1 MKALLVIALL
11 LLILNGCHWE
21 GDKNPGKPLIAVNF
35 DGEIRNDGLSSVL
48 IKGDSLVSFAVT
60 KKDTSLDLSAA
71 ARYRK
76 PLSIHTDNSFSL
88 DDYKGFTI
96 CVWVKKA
103 INDAE
108 NYTIAAQKAGNA
120 DQFVGWQIEAE
131 INGSWKWT
139 ISDSE
144 HTWSYIPTVPKQ
156 LINDGKWHQL
166 AFSFHRDTQEGVIF
180 FDGENVAIYSL
191 WDMNLDMGFTPFVV
205 GVAPFAPDIKME
217 TFNGQIDDFGVWS
230 RPLSRREIAL
240 LYEAKSGKRIAKSP
254 IMDEE
259 LKVMSWN
266 IWHGGRHEGR
276 QVGVERVIEII
287 KSSGADIILLQET
300 YGSGEKIADALNY
313 HYYRR
318 SSNLS
323 VLSRFPFAESYNM
336 FRPFNFGCIK
346 VELGEDRDVLACPVW
361 LHYLPNTGAYVKS
374 GHALPDSIIAR
385 EMETRG
391 LEMRLILSELR
402 QFIMRKSEVP
412 IIVAGDFNSG
422 SHLDWTDR
430 NHVNYYGLT
439 VAYPVS
445 QQMVNA
451 GFQDSYRELYQDESA
466 NLGQTWSP
474 IFKSSMQ
481 DRIDYIYYS
490 GEILKPV
497 NSRVIESHP
506 LGFPSDHAA
515 VVTTFQWQKKDN

>member
-1 MKALLVIALL
+1 MKPPLVVALL
-11 LLILNGCHWE
+11 LLLLNGCLWE
-21 GDKNPGKPLIAVNF
+21 DDKKPGKPLIAVSF
-35 DGEIRNDGLSSVL
+35 DGEIKNFGLSTVL
-48 IKGDSLVSFAVT
+48 IKGDSLVSFAVI
-60 KKDTSLDLSAA
+60 KKDTSLDLSAS

-76 PLSIHTDNSFSL
+76 PVSIHLDNSFSL
-88 DDYKGFTI
+88 DDYKGFTV

-103 INDAE
+103 LGDPE
-108 NYTIAAQKAGNA
+108 KYTIVAQKDGGA
-120 DQFVGWQIEAE
+120 DQFVGWQIEAVA
-131 INGSWKWT
+131 NGGWKWV
-139 ISDSE
+139 ISDKTN
-144 HTWSYIPTVPKQ
+144 TWHYAPTVPKQ
-156 LINDGKWHQL
+156 SINDGRWHQI
-166 AFSFHRDTQEGVIF
+166 AFSFNRETQEGSIF

-191 WDMNLDMGFTPFVV
+191 WDINLDLGFTPFYV
-205 GVAPFAPDIKME
+205 GVDPFAPDVKME

-240 LYEAKSGKRIAKSP
+240 LFKTKSGKRIAKSP

-287 KSSGADIILLQET
+287 KTSGADIVLLQET

-323 VLSRFPFAESYNM
+323 VLSRFPFAESYNV

-346 VELGEDRDVLACPVW
+346 VEVGEEKTVLACPVW

-374 GHALPDSIIAR
+374 GHAIPDSIIAR

-391 LEMRLILSELR
+391 LEMKLILSELR
-402 QFIMRKSEVP
+402 QFMLKKDKVP
-412 IIVAGDFNSG
+412 LIVAGDFNSG

-430 NHVNYYGLT
+430 NHTNYYGLT

-451 GFQDSYRELYQDESA
+451 GFQDSYRELFQDESA
-466 NLGQTWSP
+466 HLGQTWSP

-490 GEILKPV
+490 GEMLKPI
-497 NSRVIESHP
+497 NSRVIDSHP

-515 VVTTFQWQKKDN
+515 VVTTFQWQKNE